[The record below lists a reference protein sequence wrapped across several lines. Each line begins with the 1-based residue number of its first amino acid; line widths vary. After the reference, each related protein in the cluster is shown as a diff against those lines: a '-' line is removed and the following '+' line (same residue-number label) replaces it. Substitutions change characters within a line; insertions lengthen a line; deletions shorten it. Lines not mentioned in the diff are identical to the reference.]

1 MRRHYFQISLALLGL
16 TAFAATSA
24 AATSS
29 DTRLVEAVKSGNR
42 TAAIALIAAHA
53 DANTPEV
60 DGTTPLHW
68 AVHRDDADLV
78 ERLIHAG
85 ARAEG
90 KNTYGVT
97 PLEEAAVIGNT
108 AVLKLLLEAGA
119 NVNSTNGDGQ
129 TALMV
134 IARTSNVA
142 AAKLLL
148 SHGAKVNPVEQWRG
162 QTALMWAAAEGQA
175 AMVKLLVASGAE
187 VNVRSKANNWDRN
200 TTAEGTGLGAKYLP
214 AGGLTAL
221 LFAARQGHLDCAQAL
236 VEAGADK
243 DLQDPD
249 GISPMITAIVNAH
262 YDVAQYLAERGAD
275 VNLADQFGRTALWAA
290 VDMHTL
296 PHSTRPDTPEP
307 ETVSSTDLLKTIL
320 AHDADPNVQLVTH
333 PPYRSMGDRG
343 SDNILTIGASAL
355 LRAAKAGDFVAIRML
370 LDKGADPNLAS
381 KPSVT
386 PLMAAAGVGSRDSDT
401 RGRYKTEQDAIESAR
416 MLIAAGAD
424 VNAKEEKGQTALHG
438 AAFWGFTELARF
450 LAEHGAKLDARD
462 NKGMTPI
469 DSAMGRAG
477 GNGFSGTRI
486 DVHQDTADLL
496 KKLMG
501 SSGPT
506 AQVLKK

>member
-1 MRRHYFQISLALLGL
+1 
-16 TAFAATSA
+16 
-24 AATSS
+24 
-29 DTRLVEAVKSGNR
+29 
-42 TAAIALIAAHA
+42 
-53 DANTPEV
+53 V

-68 AVHRDDADLV
+68 AVHRDDVDLV
-78 ERLIHAG
+78 QRLIKSG
-85 ARAEG
+85 ARAES

-97 PLEEAAVIGNT
+97 PLEEAAVIGDT
-108 AVLKLLLEAGA
+108 AVLKLLIENGA

-129 TALMV
+129 SALMV
-134 IARTSNVA
+134 IARTSNVE

-148 SHGAKVNPVEQWRG
+148 SHGAKVNAVEQWRG
-162 QTALMWAAAEGQA
+162 QTALMWAAAEGQG
-175 AMVKLLVASGAE
+175 AMVKLLAAGGAD
-187 VNVRSKANNWDRN
+187 VNARSKTNNWDRN

-214 AGGLTAL
+214 VGGLTAL

-249 GISPMITAIVNAH
+249 GISPTITAIVNAH
-262 YDVAQYLAERGAD
+262 YDVAQYLVERGAD

-307 ETVSSTDLLKTIL
+307 ETVNSTDLLKTIL

-355 LRAAKAGDFVAIRML
+355 LRAAKAGDFAAIRML
-370 LDKGADPNLAS
+370 LDKGADPNLAT
-381 KPSVT
+381 KPGVT
-386 PLMAAAGVGSRDSDT
+386 PLMAAAGLGSRDSDT

-438 AAFWGFTELARF
+438 AAFWGFTELAQF
-450 LAEHGAKLDARD
+450 LAEHGSKLDAKD
-462 NKGMTPI
+462 NKGMTPV

-501 SSGPT
+501 ASGPT
-506 AQVLKK
+506 AQVLKN